1 MAFDEVENLRIFQSA
16 ENLCDRIW
24 VEVAKWDHFAKDTVG
39 KQLVRSADSIGA
51 NIAEGY
57 GRHHPKDVLNFIFI
71 ARGSG
76 QEMKFWLR
84 RAGTRRLLQEVV
96 LNGLLEENDK
106 LTRQMNAF
114 IRAKRSQRQ
123 TK

>member
-1 MAFDEVENLRIFQSA
+1 M
-16 ENLCDRIW
+16 
-24 VEVAKWDHFAKDTVG
+24 AKWDRFARDTVG

-57 GRHHPKDVLNFIFI
+57 GRHHPKDVRNFLFI
-71 ARGSG
+71 ARASG